1 MRKYSVILYSK
12 RLAVLIIFGM
22 MMLQS
27 VSPTLALLVDTTYE
41 LVQFDR
47 EEDVDE
53 KEKQEDIKEK
63 KVKLLAIH
71 TNNTLY
77 YRSKASLYIKPQ
89 SMGNSIVLEIP
100 IPPPDVV

>member
-12 RLAVLIIFGM
+12 HLVVLIIFGM

-27 VSPTLALLVDTTYE
+27 VSPTLALLVDTSYE
-41 LVQFDR
+41 LELVDR

-53 KEKQEDIKEK
+53 KEKREDIKEK
-63 KVKLLAIH
+63 KIKLFAIY

-77 YRSKASLYIKPQ
+77 YRSQSSLYSKPQ
-89 SMGNSIVLEIP
+89 SIGNSIVLEIP
-100 IPPPDVV
+100 IPPPDIV